1 MYNQNTMQN
10 LSEIISGSGDN
21 IILDELKQDEYFNS
35 DLKKLE
41 DLSLEYIAKYGK
53 IKINLAQPISFRI
66 FSYNLKYSYG
76 RNNN

>member
-1 MYNQNTMQN
+1 MQN

-41 DLSLEYIAKYGK
+41 DLSLEYVAKYGK
-53 IKINLAQPISFRI
+53 IKINLA
-66 FSYNLKYSYG
+66 
-76 RNNN
+76 